1 VFLSDFTFTE
11 GTEIDEL
18 CPSMYSFHSDINE
31 KNKLLHIF
39 YEAGIETTVDRVAKK
54 ERIRQWI
61 QNSVINEEDE
71 NEVSIQILSQLHRVL
86 CVEDQRILLTYSSD
100 LNITMCYN

>member
-1 VFLSDFTFTE
+1 MDLTHFTSQFKFKIFMYCYLIIAE

-71 NEVSIQILSQLHRVL
+71 NEVIISIFS
-86 CVEDQRILLTYSSD
+86 TF
-100 LNITMCYN
+100 

>member
-1 VFLSDFTFTE
+1 
-11 GTEIDEL
+11 
-18 CPSMYSFHSDINE
+18 MYSFHSDINE

-39 YEAGIETTVDRVAKK
+39 YEAGVETTVDRVAKK

-71 NEVSIQILSQLHRVL
+71 TEVFSYIS
-86 CVEDQRILLTYSSD
+86 
-100 LNITMCYN
+100 